1 MNNDIRL
8 IKKIADSKRNWNLTE
23 VDLLY
28 KVYRLN
34 KFGTQFIDRPLQT
47 GDIVVFINNRYN
59 TGYYKILGV
68 RPHGGEKSYEL
79 QSLLQGEDEEV
90 ETLNGYVSEIQRVDP
105 KKQEELEKKASEIK
119 AQKAS
124 EINAQKARDIQPT
137 QGNLNDTL
145 NSVSR
150 QLF

>member
-1 MNNDIRL
+1 MNDDIRL
-8 IKKIADSKRNWNLTE
+8 IKKIADSKRNWKLTE

-28 KVYRLN
+28 NVYRIN
-34 KFGTQFIDRPLQT
+34 KFGTQFIDRPLEI
-47 GDIVVFINNRYN
+47 GDFVVFTDNKYN

-79 QSLLQGEDEEV
+79 QPLLQGEDEEV
-90 ETLNGYVSEIQRVDP
+90 ETLNGYVSEIQWV
-105 KKQEELEKKASEIK
+105 QEDMQRELERKASEIE

-124 EINAQKARDIQPT
+124 EINAQTARDMQSSPSYR
-137 QGNLNDTL
+137 GDVY
-145 NSVSR
+145 SASR